1 MCSGPNKGFP
11 QTLLCTCNLHHPLLC
26 MLCLPC
32 CAAPCCSDKQA
43 LDCLKQAGWSVEM
56 GIEVFFSLGMQGG
69 SVMDTRAIEQLYLKY
84 KGAPAAAAAAGAG
97 TDIFMS
103 SVVVYHHCQLD
114 MAGVAQASGTV

>member
-1 MCSGPNKGFP
+1 
-11 QTLLCTCNLHHPLLC
+11 

-32 CAAPCCSDKQA
+32 YAASCCSDKQA

-84 KGAPAAAAAAGAG
+84 KGAPAAVLVPRRAHDGAACCAACWKQDSHGNL
-97 TDIFMS
+97 IPF
-103 SVVVYHHCQLD
+103 
-114 MAGVAQASGTV
+114 